1 MTGYL
6 PVGFELAAE
15 LTYPEPQ
22 GTSVG
27 LLNGICQNSKKRLI
41 HAEKLSMK
49 RYDDRIY
56 DKFKKLKMLRVK
68 EMQQYSIV
76 SMICKVLSTKH
87 PSYLYEKYAPFSEIH
102 TVSTRN
108 SCYTMQLPRCRTKA
122 YHATY
127 MSRQLKEQESKS
139 TSISPCQVF
148 GRHSGSGNV
157 GIRAQA
163 LTGKLP
169 LRNSQPNG
177 KESRV
182 SFGSH
187 KNAGFSDERRKL
199 VIVSTSADVGAKQ
212 WSLKSKDNVDSLLWW
227 SQEAGA
233 NDNSSACSVN
243 ITNLKIPNACLLNLA
258 AGARDSACP
267 RVCPTVPREPVCGT
281 DDVIYPSACEMRRK
295 NCGKGVGVAS
305 DDTCTAANESTC
317 SHKCSKD
324 KDYVCGND
332 GHTYLN
338 PCFLRVQTCRTGV
351 AFSHMGA
358 CNNIS
363 AHRENCPVDCS
374 QAPND
379 GPVCGS
385 DSNVYQNSCIM
396 KRITCGQGVVRTS
409 KKNCQTTRHCR
420 ESCWR
425 NAKPTCGSDGV
436 IYSNTCR
443 MKSKNCGKHVFE
455 VPMAFCLSQER
466 TNTNGLTDEDCPTSC
481 PPGNELICASDNMVY
496 SSQCEINLLN
506 CGSSTKR
513 KVVRVDADKCR
524 NKIAKC
530 SKIRCDES
538 VDEPVCG
545 SDAHTYPSS
554 CHLSIATC
562 FKGVQLAH
570 LGECTELLKADDC
583 PDDCTEV
590 EVSPV
595 CGSDGNVYR
604 SICDLK
610 RLTCGQKVVP
620 VALHNCPTTAACNLT
635 CPEDPNYVCGSDNKF
650 YRNPCH
656 MKKENCGV
664 YGSIVIVLKS
674 RIGTELQKKLFFI
687 HIYSESLPEQV
698 WNCEQVVQPNSTLLP
713 GTI

>member
-1 MTGYL
+1 MRESG
-6 PVGFELAAE
+6 V
-15 LTYPEPQ
+15 
-22 GTSVG
+22 
-27 LLNGICQNSKKRLI
+27 
-41 HAEKLSMK
+41 
-49 RYDDRIY
+49 
-56 DKFKKLKMLRVK
+56 
-68 EMQQYSIV
+68 
-76 SMICKVLSTKH
+76 
-87 PSYLYEKYAPFSEIH
+87 FSAFIIF
-102 TVSTRN
+102 
-108 SCYTMQLPRCRTKA
+108 A
-122 YHATY
+122 
-127 MSRQLKEQESKS
+127 
-139 TSISPCQVF
+139 
-148 GRHSGSGNV
+148 
-157 GIRAQA
+157 
-163 LTGKLP
+163 
-169 LRNSQPNG
+169 
-177 KESRV
+177 
-182 SFGSH
+182 
-187 KNAGFSDERRKL
+187 
-199 VIVSTSADVGAKQ
+199 
-212 WSLKSKDNVDSLLWW
+212 
-227 SQEAGA
+227 
-233 NDNSSACSVN
+233 
-243 ITNLKIPNACLLNLA
+243 ACLLNLA

-656 MKKENCGV
+656 MKKENCGRHV
-664 YGSIVIVLKS
+664 YEVPIKRCLAGFQFKGCQKICPTFYDPICASDNKTYSNECFLQLENCRARAMLTIKHHGKC
-674 RIGTELQKKLFFI
+674 GTPQDPVYNYLF
-687 HIYSESLPEQV
+687 
-698 WNCEQVVQPNSTLLP
+698 
-713 GTI
+713 